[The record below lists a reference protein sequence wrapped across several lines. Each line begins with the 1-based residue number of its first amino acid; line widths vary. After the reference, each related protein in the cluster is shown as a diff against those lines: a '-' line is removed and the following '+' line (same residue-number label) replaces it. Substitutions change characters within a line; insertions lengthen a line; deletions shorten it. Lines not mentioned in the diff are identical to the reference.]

1 MELITLVIAL
11 IGAVTGSIALGW
23 QILNDVRKVQVVF
36 LGSCILLINHTRRP
50 VNIDAAGF
58 IYEDGTSFSIIEPK
72 FESICTIPAEDQKD
86 VDLGSA
92 KYAVNAKYA
101 YARDVCG
108 KKYRTKIH
116 KEDISYFLNQGKNDT
131 SAKS

>member
-11 IGAVTGSIALGW
+11 IGAVTGSIALVW
-23 QILNDVRKVQVVF
+23 HILNDIRKVQVVF
-36 LGSCILLINHTRRP
+36 LGTHILLINHTRRP

-58 IYEDGTSFSIIEPK
+58 IYKDGTYLSIIEPK
-72 FESICTIPAEDQKD
+72 FESICTIPAENQKD

-92 KYAVNAKYA
+92 KHAVNAKYA
-101 YARDVCG
+101 YARDVRG
-108 KKYRTKIH
+108 KEYRTKIR
-116 KEDISYFLNQGKNDT
+116 KEDISYFLNQEKNDT